1 MKKIIFLLLSVAF
14 WWVHSL
20 PLAEPQPEPEPQDF
34 QTGALLLVG
43 QMKEIMENGAAA
55 ANEQEFEFLGAKI
68 SNGMGMG
75 FGDAMKFPGGR
86 RRRRDIGEQELG
98 AGNSLSYEDSDYS
111 LSDYSYA
118 SEDSIERKK
127 RHASSSSSSSS
138 SGSSSSSSGSSSSS
152 SDESD

>member
-98 AGNSLSYEDSDYS
+98 A
-111 LSDYSYA
+111 
-118 SEDSIERKK
+118 EDSIERKK